1 MLHIGEFAGI
11 TGLTV
16 KALRHYDEKGILV
29 PAEIDE
35 LTGYRLYSA
44 AQVRTGAMIRSL
56 RAANVPVSRLTGTT
70 TPAQAIETLSRWR
83 QEVVEQRRLE
93 DVAFRD
99 ASEQLRLLDVP
110 VHVSERNLPEQP
122 FVARRLQ
129 LSLDE
134 DPDAANEQANTSLM
148 ELYERL
154 QFSGNQPVG
163 NFWITLKPTTSG
175 DLDLWC
181 CWPTTQQVTEGHL
194 KLDEFS
200 DRLPARTELVAEWAS
215 PSDANLPEHAIDPA
229 TAALCDALAGAE
241 HHLRKLEIRQSI
253 THTEHD
259 QSVVSVAV
267 TIAT

>member
-29 PAEIDE
+29 PAEIDD

-56 RAANVPVSRLTGTT
+56 RAANVPVSRLTETT
-70 TPAQAIETLSRWR
+70 TPTQAAETLSRWR
-83 QEVVEQRRLE
+83 QEVIEQRRLE
-93 DVAFRD
+93 DSAFSD

-110 VHVSERNLPEQP
+110 VHVSERTLPEQP
-122 FVARRLQ
+122 FVAQRLP
-129 LSLDE
+129 LAVNE
-134 DPDAANEQANTSLM
+134 DMDSANEQANTALM

-154 QFSGNQPVG
+154 QAAGNPPVG
-163 NFWITLKPTTSG
+163 NFWITLKPTTNG
-175 DLDLWC
+175 DLEVWC
-181 CWPTTQQVTEGHL
+181 CWPTTQQVAEGHL
-194 KLDEFS
+194 KQDEKS

-215 PSDANLPEHAIDPA
+215 PSDANLPEHALDPA
-229 TAALCDALAGAE
+229 TAALCDALAGEE

-253 THTEHD
+253 THSEHD
-259 QSVVSVAV
+259 ESVVSVAV
-267 TIAT
+267 TIAI